1 MWISQTRNTEK
12 FQIKFYSKWNGVV
25 FLCFKFKEKIYLP
38 KYLSSSFI
46 LRLSKSVFFL
56 RWIRGTYV
64 RRFIWYVSARKFQI
78 LTRTSHLSFTFF
90 LLYLVFVFFC
100 ACDLNINIPF
110 MLALSFVWHKQW
122 IRYHFWKR
130 VLNDYYLMLILSK
143 NEQDEWRLNRGIVIH
158 LFEVLRGYSS
168 IHVMMDEFFSCK
180 SCQTL

>member
-1 MWISQTRNTEK
+1 MVS
-12 FQIKFYSKWNGVV
+12 F

-46 LRLSKSVFFL
+46 LRLSKSVFFAMNSRYL
-56 RWIRGTYV
+56 RPSLHLVCICKEISNINSYITLE
-64 RRFIWYVSARKFQI
+64 FHIFFCCI
-78 LTRTSHLSFTFF
+78 LSLF
-90 LLYLVFVFFC
+90 FFC

>member
-1 MWISQTRNTEK
+1 MKWCRFFM
-12 FQIKFYSKWNGVV
+12 FQVQRKDLFAQI
-25 FLCFKFKEKIYLP
+25 LEFKFHLEI
-38 KYLSSSFI
+38 I
-46 LRLSKSVFFL
+46 EECFFL

-90 LLYLVFVFFC
+90 SVVSCLCFFC

-143 NEQDEWRLNRGIVIH
+143 NKQDEWRLNRGIVIH